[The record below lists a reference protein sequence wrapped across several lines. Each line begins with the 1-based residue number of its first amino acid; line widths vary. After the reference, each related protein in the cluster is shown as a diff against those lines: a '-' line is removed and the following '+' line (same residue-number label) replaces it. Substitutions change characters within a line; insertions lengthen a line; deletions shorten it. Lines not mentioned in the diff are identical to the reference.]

1 MERTPWSGPRGANP
15 VERPAWSADVPSLAC
30 CAAGTV
36 AVNADAGT
44 GLSVALLPALPTV
57 HCSSNVSGGGADS
70 AAAAV
75 AAAEAVTLRTS

>member
-1 MERTPWSGPRGANP
+1 M
-15 VERPAWSADVPSLAC
+15 PSLAC

-57 HCSSNVSGGGADS
+57 HCSSNVSGGGADTAGAV